1 MRAVHA
7 QHGLGEH
14 ELLGRKEAHPAL
26 LEEGFLEGQEASEGA
41 VLAAVLTWRAIHSVE
56 KKTTSVDEK
65 DTDGT
70 SDVLVAPWVEA
81 LPGRPATGSTVI
93 AL

>member
-7 QHGLGEH
+7 QHGLEEH
-14 ELLGRKEAHPAL
+14 ELKGHKEAHPAL
-26 LEEGFLEGQEASEGA
+26 LEEGLLEGQEASGGA
-41 VLAAVLTWRAIHSVE
+41 ILAAFLTWRAIHYVE
-56 KKTTSVDEK
+56 KKTASVDEK
-65 DTDGT
+65 DADGT
-70 SDVLVAPWVEA
+70 SDARMAPWVAA